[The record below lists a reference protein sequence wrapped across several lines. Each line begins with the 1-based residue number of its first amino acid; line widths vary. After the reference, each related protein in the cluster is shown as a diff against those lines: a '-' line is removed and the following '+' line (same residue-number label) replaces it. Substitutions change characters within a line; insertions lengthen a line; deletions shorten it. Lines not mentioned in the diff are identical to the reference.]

1 MNRVKTIFICLI
13 ASFVMSGFLNPI
25 GLISEPV
32 SQSLGIP
39 ITEAVARFGYFTVGV
54 FFGYLVSF
62 FVFDFIRL
70 RLVVI
75 FGYGLLMLTVGGL
88 FLFENDAAM
97 KFFLFVIG
105 MLASVQVCG
114 ASTLVSSL
122 WRDKPRQTMLI
133 GQDAAFN
140 GGGILFTS
148 LTTWFIASGFHW
160 GATYTLVAIITL
172 IIALVAS
179 VTDFKS
185 KSSVYNDLTGRT
197 EWNPRILA
205 VGGSVMLFMLSKISI
220 FIWAPLYVEQAF
232 DAGIVQAGRIL
243 TNIFIGAFFGSLLG
257 TYIVSRIRIEYF
269 LITMLIVGAT
279 SLGSM
284 LSSPDLQLVLTLGY
298 FLGASIGATFNGY
311 TSFGLSFVVNP
322 THKNVAY
329 LLIAGGIGSALAPW
343 FSSEIVKYG
352 GEIKYV
358 LGVCLLIQ
366 CLVLLSVICL
376 ILNSWYLEKRLA
388 QNEN

>member
-75 FGYGLLMLTVGGL
+75 FGYGLLMLTTGGL

-97 KFFLFVIG
+97 KFFLFLIG

-388 QNEN
+388 RNEN

>member
-70 RLVVI
+70 RLVVF
-75 FGYGLLMLTVGGL
+75 FGYGLLMLAVGGL

-388 QNEN
+388 RNEN

>member
-75 FGYGLLMLTVGGL
+75 FGYGLLMLAVGGL

-376 ILNSWYLEKRLA
+376 ILISWYLEKRLA
-388 QNEN
+388 RNEN

>member
-75 FGYGLLMLTVGGL
+75 FGYGLLMLAVGGL

-148 LTTWFIASGFHW
+148 LSTWFIASGFHW
-160 GATYTLVAIITL
+160 GASYTLVAIITF

-311 TSFGLSFVVNP
+311 TSFGLSFVINP

>member
-75 FGYGLLMLTVGGL
+75 LGYVFLMLAVTGL

-388 QNEN
+388 RNEN

>member
-75 FGYGLLMLTVGGL
+75 FGYGLLMLAVGGL

-232 DAGIVQAGRIL
+232 DAGIVQAGHIL

-388 QNEN
+388 RNEN

>member
-75 FGYGLLMLTVGGL
+75 FGYGLLMLAVGGL

-185 KSSVYNDLTGRT
+185 KSSVYNDLAGRT

-388 QNEN
+388 RNEN

>member
-1 MNRVKTIFICLI
+1 
-13 ASFVMSGFLNPI
+13 
-25 GLISEPV
+25 
-32 SQSLGIP
+32 
-39 ITEAVARFGYFTVGV
+39 
-54 FFGYLVSF
+54 
-62 FVFDFIRL
+62 
-70 RLVVI
+70 
-75 FGYGLLMLTVGGL
+75 
-88 FLFENDAAM
+88 
-97 KFFLFVIG
+97 
-105 MLASVQVCG
+105 
-114 ASTLVSSL
+114 
-122 WRDKPRQTMLI
+122 
-133 GQDAAFN
+133 
-140 GGGILFTS
+140 
-148 LTTWFIASGFHW
+148 
-160 GATYTLVAIITL
+160 
-172 IIALVAS
+172 
-179 VTDFKS
+179 
-185 KSSVYNDLTGRT
+185 
-197 EWNPRILA
+197 
-205 VGGSVMLFMLSKISI
+205 MLFMLSKISI

-279 SLGSM
+279 SLGLM
-284 LSSPDLQLVLTLGY
+284 LSSPDLQLVFTFGY

-329 LLIAGGIGSALAPW
+329 LLIAGGIGSAFAPW

-388 QNEN
+388 RNEN

>member
-70 RLVVI
+70 RLVVF
-75 FGYGLLMLTVGGL
+75 FGYGLLMLAVGGL

-160 GATYTLVAIITL
+160 GATYTLVVIITL

-366 CLVLLSVICL
+366 CLVLLSAICL

-388 QNEN
+388 RNEN

>member
-75 FGYGLLMLTVGGL
+75 FGYGLLMLAVGGL

-343 FSSEIVKYG
+343 FSSEVVKYG

-358 LGVCLLIQ
+358 LRVCLLIQ

-388 QNEN
+388 RNEN

>member
-1 MNRVKTIFICLI
+1 
-13 ASFVMSGFLNPI
+13 MSGFLNPI

-75 FGYGLLMLTVGGL
+75 FGYGLLMLAVGGL

-160 GATYTLVAIITL
+160 GATYTLVAIIIL

-388 QNEN
+388 RNEN

>member
-75 FGYGLLMLTVGGL
+75 FGYGLLKLAVGGL

-160 GATYTLVAIITL
+160 GATYTLVAIIIL

-257 TYIVSRIRIEYF
+257 TYIVSRVRIEYF

-311 TSFGLSFVVNP
+311 TSFGLSFVFNP

-388 QNEN
+388 RNEN

>member
-1 MNRVKTIFICLI
+1 
-13 ASFVMSGFLNPI
+13 MSGFLNPI

-75 FGYGLLMLTVGGL
+75 FGYGLLMLAVGGL

-185 KSSVYNDLTGRT
+185 KNSVYNDLTGRT

-232 DAGIVQAGRIL
+232 EAGIVQAGRIL

-269 LITMLIVGAT
+269 LITMLLVGAT

-388 QNEN
+388 RNEN

>member
-70 RLVVI
+70 RVVVI
-75 FGYGLLMLTVGGL
+75 FGYGLLMLAVGGL

-185 KSSVYNDLTGRT
+185 KGSVYNDLTGRT

-388 QNEN
+388 RNEN

>member
-70 RLVVI
+70 RLVVF
-75 FGYGLLMLTVGGL
+75 FGYGLLMLAVGGL

-376 ILNSWYLEKRLA
+376 ILISWYLEKRLA
-388 QNEN
+388 RNEN

>member
-75 FGYGLLMLTVGGL
+75 FGYGLLMLAVGGL

-148 LTTWFIASGFHW
+148 LTTWFIALGFHW

-329 LLIAGGIGSALAPW
+329 LLIAGGTGSALAPW

-388 QNEN
+388 RNEN

>member
-75 FGYGLLMLTVGGL
+75 FGYGLLMLAVGGL

-232 DAGIVQAGRIL
+232 DADIVQAGRIL

-388 QNEN
+388 RNEN

>member
-376 ILNSWYLEKRLA
+376 ILISWYLEKRLA
-388 QNEN
+388 RNEN

>member
-62 FVFDFIRL
+62 FVFDFITL

-75 FGYGLLMLTVGGL
+75 FGYGLLMLAVGGL

-185 KSSVYNDLTGRT
+185 KGSVYNDLTGRT

-388 QNEN
+388 RNEN

>member
-39 ITEAVARFGYFTVGV
+39 VTEAVARFGYFTVGV

-75 FGYGLLMLTVGGL
+75 FGYGLLMLTTGGL

-97 KFFLFVIG
+97 KFFLFLIG

-388 QNEN
+388 RNEN

>member
-1 MNRVKTIFICLI
+1 
-13 ASFVMSGFLNPI
+13 MSGFLNPI

-75 FGYGLLMLTVGGL
+75 FGYGLLMLAVGGL

-279 SLGSM
+279 SFGSM

-388 QNEN
+388 RNEN

>member
-1 MNRVKTIFICLI
+1 
-13 ASFVMSGFLNPI
+13 MSGFLNPI

-75 FGYGLLMLTVGGL
+75 FGYGLLMLAVGGL

-160 GATYTLVAIITL
+160 GATYTLLAIITL

-388 QNEN
+388 RNEN

>member
-70 RLVVI
+70 RVVVI
-75 FGYGLLMLTVGGL
+75 FGYGLLMLAVGGL

-232 DAGIVQAGRIL
+232 DAGIAQAGRIL

-257 TYIVSRIRIEYF
+257 TYIVSRIRIEFF

-388 QNEN
+388 RNEN

>member
-1 MNRVKTIFICLI
+1 
-13 ASFVMSGFLNPI
+13 MSGFLNPI

-75 FGYGLLMLTVGGL
+75 FGYGLLMLAVGGL

-311 TSFGLSFVVNP
+311 TSFGLSFVINP

>member
-388 QNEN
+388 RNEN

>member
-75 FGYGLLMLTVGGL
+75 FGYGLLKLAVGGL

-160 GATYTLVAIITL
+160 GATYTLVAIIIL

-388 QNEN
+388 RNEN

>member
-75 FGYGLLMLTVGGL
+75 FGYGLLMLAVGGL

>member
-75 FGYGLLMLTVGGL
+75 FGYGLLMLAVGGL

-160 GATYTLVAIITL
+160 GATYTLVAIIIL

-329 LLIAGGIGSALAPW
+329 LLLAGGIGSALAPW

-388 QNEN
+388 RNEN

>member
-75 FGYGLLMLTVGGL
+75 FGYGLLMLAVGGL

-160 GATYTLVAIITL
+160 GATYTLVAIITF

-220 FIWAPLYVEQAF
+220 FIWAPIFVEQAF

-388 QNEN
+388 RNEN

>member
-70 RLVVI
+70 RLVVF
-75 FGYGLLMLTVGGL
+75 FGYGLLMLAVGGL

>member
-1 MNRVKTIFICLI
+1 MNRVKTIFICLV

-32 SQSLGIP
+32 SQALGIP
-39 ITEAVARFGYFTVGV
+39 ITEAVARFGYFTFGV
-54 FFGYLVSF
+54 FFGYLISY

-70 RLVVI
+70 RIVVILGYVFLMLVVA
-75 FGYGLLMLTVGGL
+75 GL

-97 KFFLFVIG
+97 KSFLFVIG
-105 MLASVQVCG
+105 MLASIQVCG

-122 WRDKPRQTMLI
+122 WKEKPRQTMLI

-257 TYIVSRIRIEYF
+257 TYIVSRIRIEFF

-376 ILNSWYLEKRLA
+376 ILNSWYLEKSLA
-388 QNEN
+388 RNEN

>member
-75 FGYGLLMLTVGGL
+75 FGYGLLMLAVGGL

-388 QNEN
+388 RNEN